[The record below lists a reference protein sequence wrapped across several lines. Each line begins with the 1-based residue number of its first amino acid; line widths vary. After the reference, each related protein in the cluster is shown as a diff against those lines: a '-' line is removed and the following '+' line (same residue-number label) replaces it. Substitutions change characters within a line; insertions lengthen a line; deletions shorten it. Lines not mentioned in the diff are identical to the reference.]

1 MVKYCKYCGATNEDD
16 AQFCESCGE
25 ELKNVQKQRI
35 KKTKNLKDILS
46 ESADI
51 IMGNQK
57 IIVVYLAP
65 VIPVL
70 IWLLV
75 MWEANFFPYSVLEF
89 LSFVSVFGILSWIF
103 SVVAAAFAIEITY
116 NVIRGERITLSE
128 AWSSIGIKK
137 ILMLLVASLIV
148 AILAAIG
155 LHIYW
160 VVTLVVLIP
169 PIFVEQCILVDH
181 LSLGAAFQNSYNMAK
196 DNLLDVFVLVLIF
209 FVLDTLLS
217 LIPLI
222 GSILEIFLE
231 MYFTVAF
238 TILYVDRK

>member
-217 LIPLI
+217 LVPLV

-238 TILYVDRK
+238 TIFYVDRK